1 MKTFRLIVILTLSLV
16 IALAVA
22 QNTAQFQA
30 HFLWFT
36 IEMPAILLLFLTAVG
51 GFVLGLLVALFM
63 REGAQSKL

>member
-1 MKTFRLIVILTLSLV
+1 METFRLIVILTLSLV

-36 IEMPAILLLFLTAVG
+36 VEMPAILLLFLMAVG

-63 REGAQSKL
+63 RGGAQSKL

>member
-22 QNTAQFQA
+22 QNTAQVQA

-36 IEMPAILLLFLTAVG
+36 KERPAILLLFLTAVG

-63 REGAQSKL
+63 RESAQPKS